1 MKKIK
6 ERGITLVALVVTIII
21 LLILAGI
28 SLWMVTSG
36 NGILGRAKNAANLY
50 RDSAAAENNTLN
62 NYASAIKKAY
72 DDSSKVSKSTPFVG
86 YYADTDKDGNIDGI
100 IYADLAIGNTGSG
113 SWQNEPYSIPVENKN
128 DLKDYYISKSSYK
141 FNDAFGEKP
150 VLSPLNSGKNRFYIM
165 TLTDFSTVIN
175 NYKMDRFTWYLSANS
190 FMKDFSSTTSDS
202 FGAGKSNTQNIIKKF
217 TNSAY
222 GNQSNGDILKYLS
235 SLSANG
241 WFLPSLKEW
250 IAFEGEL
257 VKTTSYSSCSSFGL
271 QWGYWTSTQATE
283 SCVWDIYPGDGKHQA
298 SVTNSDYVRFS
309 KTF

>member
-1 MKKIK
+1 MEKLK
-6 ERGITLVALVVTIII
+6 EKGITLVALVVTIII

-28 SLWMVTSG
+28 SLGMVTSG
-36 NGILGRAKNAANLY
+36 DGILGRAKNAANLY
-50 RDSAAAENNTLN
+50 RDSANKENNTLSD
-62 NYASAIKKAY
+62 YASAIKKAH
-72 DDSSKVSKSTPFVG
+72 DDSSKISKSTPFVG
-86 YYADTDKDGNIDGI
+86 YYADTDEDGEVDGI

-113 SWQNEPYSIPVENKN
+113 SWQGETYSVPTENKD

-150 VLSPLNSGKNRFYIM
+150 VLSPLNSGKDRFYIM

-175 NYKMDRFTWYLSANS
+175 NYKVDRFTWYVTANS

-222 GNQSNGDILKYLS
+222 GSQSNGDILKYLPSMS
-235 SLSANG
+235 SNG

-250 IAFEGEL
+250 ISFEGEL
-257 VKTTSYSSCSSFGL
+257 VKSTNYSSFGL
-271 QWGYWTSTQATE
+271 QWGYWTSTQVNE
-283 SCVWDIYPGDGKHQA
+283 SLVWAINPGSEKQQH
-298 SVTNSDYVRFS
+298 SVTNSDYVRLS